1 MVGVSLCHCALLG
14 GNIQRRGSLVLFCF
28 FPCLSPTHSWR
39 LPEQRQSPAKHTSH
53 LISVFALEICRHCS
67 LLSDRKTK
75 TRTVRFKRL

>member
-1 MVGVSLCHCALLG
+1 MSLSVTVRSSVETSKDVGP
-14 GNIQRRGSLVLFCF
+14 LFCF